1 MQQSSSQY
9 SAQQQASEFKSTDR
23 SVGGGSL
30 ADLTRRHAKTNGD
43 YKAERTQESFRM
55 QIIDPKVDTNAYI
68 PAHAQTQFP
77 RHKSL
82 MDDFPSHHN
91 KRSLLKLD
99 AMEQRKI
106 RSTESRPITTNAYL
120 NESVDRHRAMEASKL
135 REHLKAREDDANKP
149 WNKPAWPESNANEES
164 LRELEQIRK
173 VRQCEQ
179 KPVIQTNAPATPSS
193 RVTDQYSETLEEY
206 AQIES
211 RTQTEPSL
219 RSSNFDY
226 FTQDR
231 YTKRMSPSPGQEAQ
245 VHKSILKN
253 PMPPPAPPPPP
264 MSSTA
269 QMSNTRLK
277 TRQPNQPLQ
286 RPSSVSPGGLTFQT
300 YEEHETYQIMQE
312 NLRVTIQNS
321 TGRESQQTNHH
332 PTVFNESADSPDYGR
347 QLNYGGT
354 SGETVVIWPP
364 PDSETAERHRP
375 TSVTPR
381 NITDPERVGLF
392 ERQKQLEFEAMRRYE
407 EKQRISEEKQLHAA
421 KLQQQ
426 RGNSRAEYR
435 QYAQTPTV
443 VHSHHTETA
452 SPASSIR
459 DTHTPMLGSDPGPTP
474 NLRVYE
480 TRPISA
486 LSGDSAFPPSW
497 KRTYMIDD
505 QEIAARN
512 EILRSDEV
520 LERERFEVDLLQRRE
535 AFIEKPEPEPTINRI
550 GRRWQPPPERP
561 YIWPQSVANESAEYQ
576 WEPIVGEP
584 TFKQERKNFT
594 PSHSPP
600 HSPRRGRG
608 TRPLDEVAQR
618 QTRNL
623 IQPSPDGSHR
633 PKPAFKA
640 TRSTPSGGFVP
651 HAPNAVKV
659 VKKRSVDVHGDP
671 VNRAERD
678 VEVIH
683 ESTFHLVNDPTRRR
697 KSTDNAGINDWEKI
711 YDLPPHSSTV
721 TNRETPSNVD
731 VRRRLQLFEHRRR
744 SQSAHHSYE
753 SYRDTKPLQIS
764 TASTSANPRPSNRN
778 GGSLLKTASPVK
790 STRTHIDSNHLHPGY
805 SPQDRAPSARSQ
817 HSIRR
822 IVQATQPSPP
832 PPSYENARRYVPPA
846 LPPGIRRT
854 RTPQRRS
861 PPPQQPGNTQRLM
874 QVHND
879 LDELAR
885 KNRELAERSRS
896 RRQDFKIVESEIVKT
911 EPEQLPTPLKNP
923 TFIRDSILSRTSAD
937 ISTPATASQSERNGH
952 ATDLSTT
959 TWQYNSNSFSPRSV
973 VSINGGQEG
982 LLKIRTSQSVMNLH
996 EIETKPWPHMPANLR
1011 PVADSPQSTMTREL
1025 NETYA
1030 RRINRYNSMPA
1041 LETASSRGTLIK
1053 LQEEKPRSIMKVR
1066 EVHEVVS
1073 KPKVTETVQRVEE
1086 RKRTEEIERRVLRRE
1101 RRHKSH
1107 RSRYGHS
1114 HQEALGWNGAS
1125 GGSAYHRSNS
1135 MSRGGYDYGN
1145 YVPPAYPNYNT
1156 HYSNHHNAYY
1166 NGHDFPPHYPRRT
1179 ASAMLYH

>member
-9 SAQQQASEFKSTDR
+9 SAQQQASEFKVVTPLYKTHDNPSIDR

-30 ADLTRRHAKTNGD
+30 ADLTRRHAETNGD
-43 YKAERTQESFRM
+43 YKAERKQESFRM

-135 REHLKAREDDANKP
+135 RMSMRPIPFSADAHDALPDPGRLIRQRKQQYLNKV
-149 WNKPAWPESNANEES
+149 NQTFDRKSKESCA
-164 LRELEQIRK
+164 I
-173 VRQCEQ
+173 
-179 KPVIQTNAPATPSS
+179 TPSS
-193 RVTDQYSETLEEY
+193 RVTDQYSETVEEY

-211 RTQTEPSL
+211 RTRTEPTL
-219 RSSNFDY
+219 RSSNSEY
-226 FTQDR
+226 FTRDR
-231 YTKRMSPSPGQEAQ
+231 FTKRMSPSPGQEAQ

-264 MSSTA
+264 PMSSTTRTS
-269 QMSNTRLK
+269 SNTRLK

-286 RPSSVSPGGLTFQT
+286 RPSS
-300 YEEHETYQIMQE
+300 
-312 NLRVTIQNS
+312 NS
-321 TGRESQQTNHH
+321 IGRESQPINHH
-332 PTVFNESADSPDYGR
+332 PTAFNDSALSPDYGR
-347 QLNYGGT
+347 QLNYGQT

-364 PDSETAERHRP
+364 PDSEPTERSRP

-392 ERQKQLEFEAMRRYE
+392 ERQKQLEYEAMRRYE
-407 EKQRISEEKQLHAA
+407 EKQRLSEEKQLHAT

-512 EILRSDEV
+512 EILRSDEI

-576 WEPIVGEP
+576 WEPVVGEP
-584 TFKQERKNFT
+584 TFKHERKNFT
-594 PSHSPP
+594 PTHSPP

-633 PKPAFKA
+633 PKPAFKT

-659 VKKRSVDVHGDP
+659 VKKRSVDVHGGS

-697 KSTDNAGINDWEKI
+697 KSTDNADINDWEKI

-764 TASTSANPRPSNRN
+764 TVSTSANPRSSNRN

-790 STRTHIDSNHLHPGY
+790 ATRTHIDSNHLHPGY

-822 IVQATQPSPP
+822 IVEATQPSPP

-896 RRQDFKIVESEIVKT
+896 RRHDFKIVESEIVKT
-911 EPEQLPTPLKNP
+911 EPEQLPAPLKNS
-923 TFIRDSILSRTSAD
+923 TFIRDSILSRISTD
-937 ISTPATASQSERNGH
+937 ISTPATASHSERNGY
-952 ATDLSTT
+952 AT
-959 TWQYNSNSFSPRSV
+959 
-973 VSINGGQEG
+973 
-982 LLKIRTSQSVMNLH
+982 
-996 EIETKPWPHMPANLR
+996 IETKPWPHMPANLR